1 MDELW
6 LLFCKTGKINDYLK
20 YKNAQVSG
28 NPEVIYA
35 DNDKR
40 YHNKR
45 TDCS

>member
-6 LLFCKTGKINDYLK
+6 LLFCKTGKISDYLE
-20 YKNAQVSG
+20 YKNAQASD

-40 YHNKR
+40 YHN
-45 TDCS
+45 